1 MAGMGI
7 LIGEAT
13 ENSAIGQVRLTLTN
27 RLVDNDVEGSPG
39 LVEFSLA
46 PSDGSS
52 PPTRILAKAEAENDY
67 IARVYWEDLS
77 PGTQYRCET
86 RIGSNENISPPAQ
99 PRPSKRFQAPRATPL
114 SNS

>member
-13 ENSAIGQVRLTLTN
+13 ENSAIGQVRLTLTD

-39 LVEFSLA
+39 VVEFSLA

-52 PPTRILAKAEAENDY
+52 PPTRILAKAEA
-67 IARVYWEDLS
+67 
-77 PGTQYRCET
+77 
-86 RIGSNENISPPAQ
+86 
-99 PRPSKRFQAPRATPL
+99 
-114 SNS
+114 